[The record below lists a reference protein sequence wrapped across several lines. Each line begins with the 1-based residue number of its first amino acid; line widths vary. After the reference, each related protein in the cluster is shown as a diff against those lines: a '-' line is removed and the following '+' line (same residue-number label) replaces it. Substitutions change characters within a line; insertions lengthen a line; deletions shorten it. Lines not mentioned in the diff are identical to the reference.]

1 MFRKNLSDI
10 RERDNNDNI
19 IFVDDYSL
27 GCKKNPTMIYLASV
41 YLEKLIYIRFEYTLH
56 RCINKYLSV

>member
-1 MFRKNLSDI
+1 MFRKNVSDI

-27 GCKKNPTMIYLASV
+27 GWKKILTMI
-41 YLEKLIYIRFEYTLH
+41 
-56 RCINKYLSV
+56 

>member
-1 MFRKNLSDI
+1 MFRKNVSNM

-27 GCKKNPTMIYLASV
+27 GCKKKNPTMI
-41 YLEKLIYIRFEYTLH
+41 
-56 RCINKYLSV
+56 